1 MYCQVWYILII
12 SLVWNKFSQII
23 GYDSKWLAR
32 SFDISQHFKFKFN
45 HPSKDWLLLY
55 LISHTCN
62 LYLAGTITNHMAWN
76 RSHDL
81 WSFSSMIYE
90 PSIQIKWNFIRC
102 NLVTSNT
109 FQLQFWTCNGSAA
122 VMTCA
127 KLFHKQIINF
137 QEREPKLLHQ
147 KLYSGLI

>member
-32 SFDISQHFKFKFN
+32 SFDISQHFKVKFN
-45 HPSKDWLLLY
+45 HPSKDWLLLC

-62 LYLAGTITNHMAWN
+62 LYLAGIITNHMAWN

-81 WSFSSMIYE
+81 RSFSPMIYE
-90 PSIQIKWNFIRC
+90 PSIQNKWNFIC
-102 NLVTSNT
+102 WNLVTNDT
-109 FQLQFWTCNGSAA
+109 FHLQFWICNGSTA

-127 KLFHKQIINF
+127 KLFSKLIISF
-137 QEREPKLLHQ
+137 QEREQEQFHQ
-147 KLYSGLI
+147 IYILGS